1 MHLAC
6 QQLTHQFDPRVPTPV
21 HNIEI
26 PLHSV
31 IGLFGPSGSGKT
43 TLLKMLTGLLKPTT
57 GHVTWNH
64 ISIEELPIE
73 TRAQCTAQLG
83 MVFQNDALFDSLNVF
98 ENVCFPLKRRG
109 VEIQEATLLTHEA
122 LSHVQLPKSAF
133 QKSIPQLSGGMKKRV
148 GLARALVQKPQV
160 LLCDDALAGLDTISE
175 VEMATLIQSIFQG
188 TLILAA
194 PRRVSG
200 FQFTQELNL
209 S

>member
-6 QQLTHQFDPRVPTPV
+6 QQLTHQFDPRMPTPV
-21 HNIEI
+21 HNVEI
-26 PLHSV
+26 PVHSV

-64 ISIEELPIE
+64 TPIEQLPIK
-73 TRAQCTAQLG
+73 TRAQYTAQLG
-83 MVFQNDALFDSLNVF
+83 MVFQNDALFDSMSVF
-98 ENVCFPLKRRG
+98 ENVCFPLRRRG
-109 VEIQEATLLTHEA
+109 FAIQEATELTYEA

-160 LLCDDALAGLDTISE
+160 LLCDDALAGLDTTSE
-175 VEMATLIQSIFQG
+175 VELATLIQTIFQG
-188 TLILAA
+188 TLIIAA
-194 PRRVSG
+194 PRWVSG
-200 FQFTQELNL
+200 FQFTQEINL
-209 S
+209 A